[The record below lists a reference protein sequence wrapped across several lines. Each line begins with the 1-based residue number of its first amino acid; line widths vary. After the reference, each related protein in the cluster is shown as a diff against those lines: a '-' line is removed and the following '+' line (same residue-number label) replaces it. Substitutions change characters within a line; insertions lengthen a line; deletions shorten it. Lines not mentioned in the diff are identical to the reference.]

1 MRRFVSGFAAAVALS
16 GSLGLVGATQAVAGP
31 QFAEAAQSTRAANC
45 VKMLDRYNQRL
56 NRYIK
61 VKNSCARKACFSV
74 TVAARRDPEFSIGA
88 NKTQSFRYGGAFWTE
103 ATGIKNISC

>member
-1 MRRFVSGFAAAVALS
+1 MRKFIGSVAAVVAL
-16 GSLGLVGATQAVAGP
+16 GSSLSFAGATQAVAAP
-31 QFAEAAQSTRAANC
+31 QEPAAQADRAGC
-45 VKMLDRYNQRL
+45 VKMLDRYNQGM

-61 VKNSCARKACFSV
+61 VKNSCSRKACFSV

-88 NKTQSFRYGGAFWTE
+88 NKTQSFRYGGALWTK